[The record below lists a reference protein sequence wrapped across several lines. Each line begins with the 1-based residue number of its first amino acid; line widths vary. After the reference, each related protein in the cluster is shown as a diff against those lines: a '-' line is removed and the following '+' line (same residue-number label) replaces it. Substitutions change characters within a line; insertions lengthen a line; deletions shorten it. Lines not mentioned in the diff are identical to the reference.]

1 MGVQDTQMI
10 LSEVKSGE
18 DVFIN
23 SFLSGHGINQ
33 RLASLGFT
41 PGAKLKMVQ
50 NFMHGPLIVFIRGTR
65 VALGR
70 GEASKIVVSRG

>member
-1 MGVQDTQMI
+1 MPQHATDTI

-18 DVFIN
+18 DVFIS
-23 SFLSGHGINQ
+23 SFLSGYAINH

-41 PGAKLKMVQ
+41 PGAKVKMVQ
-50 NFMHGPLIVFIRGTR
+50 NFMRGPLIVFIRGTR

-70 GEASKIVVSRG
+70 GEASKILVSRG